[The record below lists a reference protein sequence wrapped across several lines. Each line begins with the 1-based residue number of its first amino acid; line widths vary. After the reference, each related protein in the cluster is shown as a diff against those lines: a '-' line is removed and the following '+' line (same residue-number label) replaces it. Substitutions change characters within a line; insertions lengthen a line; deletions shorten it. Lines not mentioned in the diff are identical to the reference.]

1 MSVQSINPGGRGADI
16 WRLSWFMVLAACAVA
31 ALSLWLFWDGLSY
44 VWGAWMDTPEYS
56 HAILI
61 PPIAAFLMWQQ
72 KDRLERIPF
81 TGSWWGIALILL
93 GGGSLLIGQL
103 GTVFTIVQYAYV
115 ITLYGLI
122 LAFLGWKAFRVI

>member
-1 MSVQSINPGGRGADI
+1 MSAHSANSAVPSPV
-16 WRLSWFMVLAACAVA
+16 WRSSWTLVCAAVSVAGLSVFP
-31 ALSLWLFWDGLSY
+31 FWDGLTQMWAGWTAS
-44 VWGAWMDTPEYS
+44 PEDS
-56 HAILI
+56 FGVLI
-61 PPIAAFLMWQQ
+61 PPVAAFLMWQQ

-81 TGSWWGIALILL
+81 SGSWWGIALILL